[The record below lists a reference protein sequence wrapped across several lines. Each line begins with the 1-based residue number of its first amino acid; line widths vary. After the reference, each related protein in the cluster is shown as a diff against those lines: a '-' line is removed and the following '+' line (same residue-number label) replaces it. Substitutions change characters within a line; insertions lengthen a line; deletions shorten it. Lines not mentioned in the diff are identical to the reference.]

1 MHFMDDEVMIFDD
14 FRVEPKS
21 AFAPSFSTSPMVPVW
36 NQPPS
41 AWDLRSLT
49 GRSSNHLSTSWAKF
63 AFDLASLK
71 FDHLTSSGIA
81 SMSQFNPFSHSFPCI
96 NLIFVLRP

>member
-1 MHFMDDEVMIFDD
+1 MYDEVMIFDD
-14 FRVEPKS
+14 FRVEPKW
-21 AFAPSFSTSPMVPVW
+21 AFAASFSTSPMVPVW
-36 NQPPS
+36 NQPPL

-49 GRSSNHLSTSWAKF
+49 GRSSNHLSTSWVNF

-81 SMSQFNPFSHSFPCI
+81 SMSSLF
-96 NLIFVLRP
+96 